1 MSADRIA
8 VRGIEAFGYHGVLP
22 EEREKGQMF
31 VVDLEVR
38 TDVSAAAATD
48 DLAQTID
55 YSVLAKEAASIVQGD
70 PHDLIET
77 VAVLIAQQ
85 VLTHDRVS
93 SVEVT
98 VHKPQAPVGVPFADV
113 AVTVERSR

>member
-1 MSADRIA
+1 VSSDRIV

-22 EEREKGQMF
+22 DERENGQGF

-38 TDVSAAAATD
+38 TDVSDAAATD

-55 YSVLAKEAASIVQGD
+55 YSVLAKEVVTIVEGKPQ
-70 PHDLIET
+70 DLVET
-77 VAVLIAQQ
+77 LAVLIAEQM
-85 VLTHDRVS
+85 LTHERVS

-113 AVTVERSR
+113 AVTVERGR

>member
-1 MSADRIA
+1 MMTDRIA

-22 EEREKGQMF
+22 EERKNGQLF

-38 TDVSAAAATD
+38 TDVSDAAATD
-48 DLAQTID
+48 DLAKTID
-55 YSVLAKEAASIVQGD
+55 YSLLAKEAASIVQGE

-77 VAVLIAQQ
+77 LAVLIAQQ

-113 AVTVERSR
+113 AVTVERVR